1 MSGLLSSYSVFNV
14 HGLKPSTLPSKV
26 PYIGDMLHDKQQLFI
41 ALTETWLAKHKDA
54 EISIDNYS
62 VFRADR
68 KRAKKTNR
76 GRLSGGA
83 AAYVRS
89 DIACRMEK
97 DISFSNGVVEV
108 LGLYSR
114 PDNLYIVVVYR
125 QPGDNAGGNPSG
137 PTEFNSALTKI
148 MAGLNK
154 LPSPTPNIII
164 CGDFNLPHYSWAT
177 NTYSTGATSEEKSMV
192 DSLNKLCD
200 DFFLKQH
207 INHATHY
214 AGNTLDLLFTNN
226 EYMLHSYN
234 CLVPIRSVSDHY
246 VIEANTQYKAKETLI
261 EEKPEYISFLDN
273 FNFFSN
279 DIQWPNISEELD
291 NINWAQILSDKLPDQ
306 ISDQIY
312 KTLQDIVTNHV
323 PLKTK
328 HRKSFSKIPRD
339 RKILMKRR
347 RKLQL
352 QLTASKSQLNIDKIR
367 RKPVNIEISLQMSL
381 ETTNSYREQKAIKA
395 IKSNSKYFFAYAK
408 KFSQT
413 KKSIGPLLN
422 ENNEYTSSS
431 IEMANILAKQY
442 TSVFSSPLTN
452 SIYASQTADPN
463 MSHIEDIQFT
473 YDDITDAIE
482 ELSNNSASGPDGIP
496 AILLKKCKSSISI
509 PLYTLY
515 RSCLDKG
522 ITPAELKLG
531 NIIPIHKGGHQG
543 LAVNYRPIA
552 LTSHIIKVFEKIVRS
567 HLVKFI
573 EDNQLFNSGQHG
585 FRQGRSCLSQLLDHY
600 DNILKLLEMGLNVD
614 TIYLDFSKAFDK
626 VDHNV
631 IMDKLRLMGISGKI
645 YDWITSFL
653 SLRYQ
658 TVIVNG
664 FSSEPSHVKSG
675 VPQGSVIGPLLFLV
689 LISDINTNV
698 SAAKVNSFADDTR
711 ATNGIS
717 DNTDVSNLQTDL
729 NTIYQWSRDN
739 NMAFNESKFELIR
752 YGPQQ
757 MLKDSTFYTRPGG
770 EKITEKD
777 HVKDLGITMSNT
789 GNFSEHINNIATSA
803 RDMCSWIL
811 RTFRSR
817 SPELML
823 TTWKTLVLPILDY
836 CSQLWCPIAKGQI
849 QKLEAIQQ
857 SFTRKI
863 YSLQDLNYWER
874 LQTLR
879 LYSLERRRERYRIIY
894 VWKILQGMVPN
905 VGGGGNGITK
915 LPSNR
920 NGVKCHVPPFRPSVP
935 SKIWKLREGTINHHG
950 ARLFNALPSDIRGL
964 TDCSLYIFKGHLDKF
979 LSSINDNPRV
989 LGYTAAT
996 LAESNSLLTMINYS
1010 CPGNSSSQ
1018 MPHSRNAP
1026 ASRR

>member
-1 MSGLLSSYSVFNV
+1 MTALS
-14 HGLKPSTLPSKV
+14 T
-26 PYIGDMLHDKQQLFI
+26 Q
-41 ALTETWLAKHKDA
+41 
-54 EISIDNYS
+54 
-62 VFRADR
+62 
-68 KRAKKTNR
+68 R
-76 GRLSGGA
+76 GWW
-83 AAYVRS
+83 
-89 DIACRMEK
+89 
-97 DISFSNGVVEV
+97 
-108 LGLYSR
+108 
-114 PDNLYIVVVYR
+114 
-125 QPGDNAGGNPSG
+125 
-137 PTEFNSALTKI
+137 TTK
-148 MAGLNK
+148 
-154 LPSPTPNIII
+154 
-164 CGDFNLPHYSWAT
+164 F
-177 NTYSTGATSEEKSMV
+177 
-192 DSLNKLCD
+192 
-200 DFFLKQH
+200 
-207 INHATHY
+207 
-214 AGNTLDLLFTNN
+214 
-226 EYMLHSYN
+226 
-234 CLVPIRSVSDHY
+234 
-246 VIEANTQYKAKETLI
+246 
-261 EEKPEYISFLDN
+261 PEY
-273 FNFFSN
+273 
-279 DIQWPNISEELD
+279 QW
-291 NINWAQILSDKLPDQ
+291 
-306 ISDQIY
+306 
-312 KTLQDIVTNHV
+312 
-323 PLKTK
+323 
-328 HRKSFSKIPRD
+328 
-339 RKILMKRR
+339 
-347 RKLQL
+347 
-352 QLTASKSQLNIDKIR
+352 
-367 RKPVNIEISLQMSL
+367 
-381 ETTNSYREQKAIKA
+381 
-395 IKSNSKYFFAYAK
+395 
-408 KFSQT
+408 
-413 KKSIGPLLN
+413 
-422 ENNEYTSSS
+422 
-431 IEMANILAKQY
+431 
-442 TSVFSSPLTN
+442 
-452 SIYASQTADPN
+452 
-463 MSHIEDIQFT
+463 
-473 YDDITDAIE
+473 
-482 ELSNNSASGPDGIP
+482 
-496 AILLKKCKSSISI
+496 
-509 PLYTLY
+509 
-515 RSCLDKG
+515 
-522 ITPAELKLG
+522 
-531 NIIPIHKGGHQG
+531 
-543 LAVNYRPIA
+543 
-552 LTSHIIKVFEKIVRS
+552 
-567 HLVKFI
+567 
-573 EDNQLFNSGQHG
+573 
-585 FRQGRSCLSQLLDHY
+585 
-600 DNILKLLEMGLNVD
+600 
-614 TIYLDFSKAFDK
+614 
-626 VDHNV
+626 
-631 IMDKLRLMGISGKI
+631 
-645 YDWITSFL
+645 
-653 SLRYQ
+653 
-658 TVIVNG
+658 
-664 FSSEPSHVKSG
+664 SSEPSHVKSG